1 MSLDAFISGKCC
13 GVKHSHV
20 WHDSCAL
27 QVTGQQRKK
36 EVQTP
41 AAADTGQGDVASWT
55 EAAAA
60 TAAHP
65 LPTTA
70 TSGKTAHAEE
80 EATAIAPAVPA
91 AAPATPTVEASADK
105 KASSPKAGEAV
116 AAAHSPAP
124 PSTPAS
130 AATPAAGVPA
140 SPAPARPAAT
150 AAAGHATVAAASLSA
165 SDLPAAPATPTA
177 HAAAEAVKKSPALQP
192 VPPLGGRVPSADMPP
207 TRPGMSATPCNTLPP
222 ARKRILSH
230 YFPGI
235 SCALIHVRTYTYE
248 RVQQKMSQ
256 LQAG

>member
-1 MSLDAFISGKCC
+1 MSLDTFISGKCC
-13 GVKHSHV
+13 GVNYSPV

-41 AAADTGQGDVASWT
+41 GAADTGQGDVASWT

-60 TAAHP
+60 TVAHP

-91 AAPATPTVEASADK
+91 AAPAAPTVEASADK
-105 KASSPKAGEAV
+105 KASSPKAAGAV

-140 SPAPARPAAT
+140 SPAPTQPS
-150 AAAGHATVAAASLSA
+150 AAGHAASSSA
-165 SDLPAAPATPTA
+165 SDLPAAPATPAA

-192 VPPLGGRVPSADMPP
+192 VPPPGGRVPSADIPP
-207 TRPGMSATPCNTLPP
+207 TRPGMSATSCNTLPP
-222 ARKRILSH
+222 PRRGFCPII
-230 YFPGI
+230 FWDFDFEVCI
-235 SCALIHVRTYTYE
+235 LIHVRTHTLTHT
-248 RVQQKMSQ
+248 RMNV
-256 LQAG
+256 